1 MTYEEKDAAKRK
13 AYQELTD
20 TLSHDQMQM
29 LNVILDASDVCP
41 TCCNTCNA
49 PGTHGALQREGF
61 PLSFLAAVPAFY
73 PPCGQLCTQPHNADG
88 KRGPL
93 PEKKEETPRVVEHH
107 VFRAH
112 CKCCNTLYEY
122 QGKDIQTIE
131 LGMSRLSRRVAKGI
145 HCTECNTFIEH
156 KPVPYWL
163 PPAPVRE

>member
-20 TLSHDQMQM
+20 TLSHDQLQM

-41 TCCNTCNA
+41 TCRNTYPDNIA
-49 PGTHGALQREGF
+49 MDE
-61 PLSFLAAVPAFY
+61 PLHPRYVAGYKAGHRA
-73 PPCGQLCTQPHNADG
+73 GRRRN
-88 KRGPL
+88 PL
-93 PEKKEETPRVVEHH
+93 PKKEDTTETPKVVVRH
-107 VFRAH
+107 VFKAV
-112 CKCCNTLYEY
+112 CSCCNVVIEYE
-122 QGKDIQTIE
+122 GKDIKTIE

-163 PPAPVRE
+163 PPTPVRE